1 VWPVPHHTPRGLS
14 TQLGFHSDPT
24 DIHDTTADFVG
35 GDSSGVI
42 SLGIN
47 TYYPSMTFATRSDF
61 PQPWY
66 YEEPTDPIG
75 IDPEN
80 VAFMHYPGYTDIIAH
95 QGDLNPQRGNGNEQA
110 GIRLMT
116 AISPERL
123 WDETITRPR
132 KRRLANQATDKN
144 PIGSTLER
152 FASRDRWKPRKFSR
166 RKTERRATPS
176 HLNPSLTDGNNAF
189 PSSSF
194 IGTTR
199 SSLLAG
205 TNLPSARSSLISQQG
220 SLSEGTEPEMGGV
233 LRDKSLRTEK
243 TDGNVGSA
251 FAYIPEVI
259 CVPRTGC
266 FRQAGDTKCP
276 AEVGVCPLRTTRDR
290 NFRPEELGFAM
301 WIVERS
307 FDVNQGETLTF
318 GQKLYHL
325 KSIQVTRAG
334 RPLSQIVKN
343 STERDRSVLFKY
355 VAAFRAYNDK
365 LHGDGS
371 CRPCVKLKPSYY
383 PSFKCK
389 QGDLISEVATLLD
402 DGYEL
407 LSDCLTTDGG
417 PGLVELAELNRMM
430 AGNTR

>member
-1 VWPVPHHTPRGLS
+1 MWPVPYHTPRGLS
-14 TQLGFHSDPT
+14 TQLGIHSDPT
-24 DIHDTTADFVG
+24 DIHDATANFVG

-42 SLGIN
+42 SLGRK

-66 YEEPTDPIG
+66 SEEPTDSIG

-80 VAFMHYPGYTDIIAH
+80 VAFIHYPGYTNIIAH
-95 QGDLNPQRGNGNEQA
+95 QGDINPQRGNEQA
-110 GIRLMT
+110 DIRLMT
-116 AISPERL
+116 AIPPEL
-123 WDETITRPR
+123 LLEAIVTKPR
-132 KRRLANQATDKN
+132 KRRLANQAIDRN
-144 PIGSTLER
+144 HLDSTLER
-152 FASRDRWKPRKFSR
+152 FAARDQRKLRKVLR
-166 RKTERRATPS
+166 RKTEERATPS
-176 HLNPSLTDGNNAF
+176 HLNPSLTGGNNAF

-194 IGTTR
+194 IETTR
-199 SSLLAG
+199 RSLLA
-205 TNLPSARSSLISQQG
+205 SAHLTSACPSLISQQG
-220 SLSEGTEPEMGGV
+220 SSSNGTEPEMEGV
-233 LRDKSLRTEK
+233 LRDERSQTEK
-243 TDGNVGSA
+243 TDGIVGST

-276 AEVGVCPLRTTRDR
+276 AEVGVCPLRSTRDR
-290 NFRPEELGFAM
+290 DSRPEELGLAM

-325 KSIQVTRAG
+325 KSIQVTRAD

-355 VAAFRAYNDK
+355 VAAFRAYNDQ
-365 LHGDGS
+365 LHGGGS
-371 CRPCVKLKPSYY
+371 CRPCAALKPSYY
-383 PSFKCK
+383 PSFRCA
-389 QGDLISEVATLLD
+389 QGDLISELATLLD
-402 DGYEL
+402 GGYKL
-407 LSDCLTTDGG
+407 LHDCLSTDGE
-417 PGLVELAELNRMM
+417 PGLIELAELDHIM